1 MNQPSVGAL
10 RYLRDMG
17 ISCIVSAELLLR
29 LAEQPALTP
38 ASHAALLRTVDLDL
52 SFRIRRA
59 ELAGRYPSHKPSVAA
74 FSAEQPQ
81 RRLYDQENGTAYRP
95 GKLVRSEGDE
105 PTGDLSIDRAY
116 DFFGTTHRFFAEVL
130 GRNSIDDAGLELRG
144 LVHYGTDYANA
155 FWDGEGNMYFG
166 DGDGQSLLD
175 TTGSLD
181 VIGHELAH
189 GVTQYEANL
198 IYSGQSGA
206 LNESMSDV
214 FGSLVRQWSA
224 GDSAADADWLI
235 GADIVGPMLSPALR
249 SMKAPGTANDYD
261 NQPATMDDYVRTASD
276 NGGVHINS
284 GIPNFAF
291 FTAATTLGGPAW
303 EAPGKI
309 WYTTLC
315 DDTLKPDASFTEFA
329 ALTVQH
335 AVADFGAESAEVAA
349 VRAGWEA
356 AKVALDS

>member
-1 MNQPSVGAL
+1 
-10 RYLRDMG
+10 MG

-29 LAEQPALTP
+29 LAEEPALS
-38 ASHAALLRTVDLDL
+38 ASSHAALLRTVDLDL

-59 ELAGRYPSHKPSVAA
+59 ELAGRVPARKPSIAA
-74 FSAEQPQ
+74 APADQPQ

-95 GKLVRSEGDE
+95 GTLVRSEGDE
-105 PTGDLSIDRAY
+105 PTGDVSVDRAY

-130 GRNSIDDAGLELRG
+130 ERNSIDDAGLELRG

-166 DGDGQSLLD
+166 DGDGQTLLD

-181 VIGHELAH
+181 VIGHELTH
-189 GVTQYEANL
+189 GITQYEANL

-224 GDSAADADWLI
+224 GQDAAAADWLI
-235 GADIVGPMLSPALR
+235 GSDIVGPMLSPALR
-249 SMKAPGTANDYD
+249 SMKAPGTANNYD

-291 FTAATTLGGPAW
+291 FTAATTLGGSAW

-309 WYTTLC
+309 WYASLC
-315 DDTLKPDASFTEFA
+315 DPELKPDADFAEFA

-335 AVADFGAESAEVAA
+335 ADTLFGAESAEVAA

-356 AKVALDS
+356 AKVALGS